1 MPVSEKYKAPFHA
14 ENYYHLTFR
23 SIDNLLLFYQP
34 GNYEFILQRFA
45 FFLHP
50 VLDCLAFCLLQ
61 NHAHFVVQIS
71 ERKAILDSLSFIAEE
86 KRTIAMKKFI
96 SDPENEDLVDEL
108 IERQANSFMI
118 SYVNSVNSSLSRKG
132 SLFQSPFRR
141 IQIAGEAHLQQAI
154 IYVHANAQKH
164 GIVRDF
170 KEYRYTSYHDV
181 MSDNNSMIAVS
192 KVLRFFMG
200 KEHFVNEHTTQVQHY
215 YDNQQ
220 IKGARF
226 FD

>member
-1 MPVSEKYKAPFHA
+1 MPVSEKYKAPFHP

-23 SIDNLLLFYQP
+23 SIDHLLLFHQP
-34 GNYEFILQRFA
+34 GNYEFFLQKFA
-45 FFLHP
+45 SLLHP

-61 NHAHFVVQIS
+61 NHAHFIVHIK
-71 ERKAILDSLSFIAEE
+71 ELKTILDSLNCIAEE

-118 SYVNSVNSSLSRKG
+118 SYVNSINNSLSRKG

-141 IQIAGEAHLQQAI
+141 VQITEEAHLQQAI
-154 IYVHANAQKH
+154 VYVHANAQKH
-164 GIVRDF
+164 GIVKDF

-181 MSDNNSMIAVS
+181 MSDNSSMIAIP
-192 KVLRFFMG
+192 KVLQFFRG
-200 KEHFVNEHTTQVQHY
+200 KEHFVKEHTIQVQHY
-215 YDNQQ
+215 YDDQ
-220 IKGARF
+220 
-226 FD
+226 